1 LHKVGSDGLVDED
14 IDAMVDGP
22 FFEVLNHTGKRLL
35 ADEVNSHKVR
45 VGLFDEVGLR
55 DVLDP

>member
-1 LHKVGSDGLVDED
+1 
-14 IDAMVDGP
+14 MVDGSL
-22 FFEVLNHTGKRLL
+22 FEVLNHTGKGLL